1 MKKELTKFQADG
13 KSFTLFAIQIREDG
27 TNQTA
32 PGYLIHDD
40 ADEAG
45 DRDRLTGGIAGVDPV
60 ENLDSFMELSIWTA
74 DFRIDGN
81 GYYIFTE

>member
-1 MKKELTKFQADG
+1 MKKELIQFQADG

-27 TNQTA
+27 TRKIT
-32 PGYLIHDD
+32 PGYLVHDN
-40 ADEAG
+40 ADEFG
-45 DRDRLTGGIAGVDPV
+45 DRDRISGGIVGIDPTD
-60 ENLDSFMELSIWTA
+60 NFDSFMELSSWTA

>member
-1 MKKELTKFQADG
+1 MKKELIQFQADG

-27 TNQTA
+27 TRQTF
-32 PGYLIHDD
+32 PGYLIHDN
-40 ADEAG
+40 ADESG
-45 DRDRLTGGIAGVDPV
+45 DRDRISGGIAGVDPT
-60 ENLDSFMELSIWTA
+60 EQIDSFMQLSHWTA